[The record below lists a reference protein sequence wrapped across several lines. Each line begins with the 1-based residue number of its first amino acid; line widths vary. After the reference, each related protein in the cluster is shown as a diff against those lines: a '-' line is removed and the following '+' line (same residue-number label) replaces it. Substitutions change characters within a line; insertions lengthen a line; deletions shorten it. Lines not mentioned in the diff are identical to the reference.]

1 MPDMRD
7 KEAARVQT
15 LKGHSDSALSIVFL
29 QDSTR
34 FALALADHTVNFWDV
49 GREMCIQTLKG
60 YGEVSQPRI
69 PFT

>member
-1 MPDMRD
+1 MRD

-15 LKGHSDSALSIVFL
+15 LKGHSDSVLSIVFL

-34 FALALADHTVNFWDV
+34 FALASTDHTVNFWDV
-49 GREMCIQTLKG
+49 ERERCIQTLKG
-60 YGEVSQPRI
+60 YEEVSQPGI